1 MMDEIVLTIN
11 GNQCTEFYLSASSW
25 VEYEFSRETLSPKE
39 KGGDLVLFDI
49 AKLVVLV
56 GAASTVAFTDGK
68 FL

>member
-1 MMDEIVLTIN
+1 M
-11 GNQCTEFYLSASSW
+11 
-25 VEYEFSRETLSPKE
+25 EYEFSKETLSAKE